1 MTQTATHA
9 RVFAQLGALTGVL
22 AGAAAPALAQTNI
35 QTAATPVGELNPT
48 VVTASRSE
56 QRLSDALPHTTVI
69 SRADIERSQAPDAVT
84 LLRREAGVEIA
95 QNGGPGSN
103 ASIFMRGA
111 SSNQTLIL
119 IDGVRVSSG
128 TLGTTQIAQLMADQ
142 IDHIEIVRGNVSAL
156 YGSDAIGGVV
166 QIFTRNGKGH
176 APLANAEIE
185 YGARNTKRAQA
196 GINGSLGEGGDTSF
210 AVSVS
215 ELKTTG
221 FSSINPQQAPKANPS
236 DNYYTNK
243 SVSAQLSHRFSADWQ
258 AGLTYF
264 QTWGDVSYDN
274 AGFGT
279 KPTDIN
285 IAHNQVRSMSAFV
298 DGKVTQDWKTRL
310 TLSQG
315 DDKNLN
321 FKNSAQNGR
330 FNTRT
335 QQASWQNDWAFL
347 PEQLL
352 KVGLEHAQTTID
364 SDAYDAPTR
373 RVDSGYIGYE
383 GKFGP
388 HQLQLNLRRDRYSD
402 FGGAN
407 SYYAGYGFAFTPQWK
422 AVASVSNAFR
432 APTFNDLYYPNYGNP
447 NVQPEKAR
455 SVEGG
460 VEYSGA
466 IGLVRMT
473 VFETDYTNLIT
484 SQCDA
489 DFNCTAAN
497 VNRARVNGLETSY
510 RGAIYGVDVRASFTM
525 QNPQDLSAT
534 PNQVLP
540 RRARHFGSVYLGKT
554 FGPFSAGAEWNASGD
569 RRDSSFSSN
578 VMGGYGTVNLMG
590 RYQITQDWALSARLE
605 NLFNK
610 SYQTAYS
617 YNTPSR
623 GVFFTLSWQQHEPK
637 R

>member
-1 MTQTATHA
+1 MRALA
-9 RVFAQLGALTGVL
+9 SALTGVM
-22 AGAAAPALAQTNI
+22 AGAVAPAWAQSNT
-35 QTAATPVGELNPT
+35 QMASTPVGELNPT

-56 QRLSDALPHTTVI
+56 QPLSDALPHTTVI

-84 LLRREAGVEIA
+84 LLRREAGIEIT
-95 QNGGPGSN
+95 QNGGPGTS
-103 ASIFMRGA
+103 ASLFMRGA
-111 SSNQTLIL
+111 SSSQTLVL
-119 IDGVRVSSG
+119 IDGVRVSSA
-128 TLGTTQIAQLMADQ
+128 TLGATQIDQLMADQ

-166 QIFTRNGKGH
+166 QIFTHSGKGH

-196 GINGSLGEGGDTSF
+196 GISGSLGERGDTSF

-215 ELKTTG
+215 EFKTTG
-221 FSSINPQQAPKANPS
+221 FSAINPLQAKNANPN
-236 DNYYTNK
+236 DNPYTNK

-264 QTWGDVSYDN
+264 QTWGDVSYDS
-274 AGFGT
+274 GFGS
-279 KPTDIN
+279 PTDIN
-285 IAHNQVRSMSAFV
+285 IAHNQVRSMSAYV

-321 FKNSAQNGR
+321 FLNGAQNGR
-330 FNTRT
+330 FNTRN
-335 QQASWQNDWAFL
+335 QQASWQNDWVFM
-347 PEQLL
+347 PDQLL
-352 KVGLEHAQTTID
+352 KVGLEHSQTTID

-407 SYYAGYGFAFTPQWK
+407 SYYAGYGFAFNPQWK

-432 APTFNDLYYPNYGNP
+432 APSFNELYYPFFGNP
-447 NVQPEKAR
+447 NLQPEKAR

-466 IGLVRMT
+466 IGLVRVT
-473 VFETDYTNLIT
+473 AFETDYSNLIT
-484 SQCDA
+484 AVCDA
-489 DFNCTAAN
+489 SFNCAAAN
-497 VNRARVNGLETSY
+497 VNRARVNGVETSY
-510 RGAIYGVDVRASFTM
+510 RGSIYGVDVRASFTM
-525 QNPQDLSAT
+525 QNPQDLSA
-534 PNQVLP
+534 NQLLS
-540 RRARHFGSVYLGKT
+540 RRARHFGSVSAYKT
-554 FGPFSAGAEWNASGD
+554 FGPFSAGVEWNAAGD
-569 RRDSSFSSN
+569 RQDSIRTL
-578 VMGGYGTVNLMG
+578 GGYGLLNLVG
-590 RYQITQDWALSARLE
+590 RYQIARDWALSARVE
-605 NLFNK
+605 NVTNK
-610 SYQTAYS
+610 NYQTVYS
-617 YNTPSR
+617 YNTASR

>member
-1 MTQTATHA
+1 MRALA
-9 RVFAQLGALTGVL
+9 SALTGVV
-22 AGAAAPALAQTNI
+22 AGAVAPAWAQSNT
-35 QTAATPVGELNPT
+35 QAASTPVGELNPT

-56 QRLSDALPHTTVI
+56 QPLSDALPHTTVI
-69 SRADIERSQAPDAVT
+69 TRADIERSQAPDAVT
-84 LLRREAGVEIA
+84 LLRREAGIEIA
-95 QNGGPGSN
+95 QNGGPGTS
-103 ASIFMRGA
+103 SSLFMRGA
-111 SSNQTLIL
+111 SSSQTLVL

-128 TLGTTQIAQLMADQ
+128 TLGTTQIDQLMADQ

-156 YGSDAIGGVV
+156 YGSGAIGGVV

-196 GINGSLGEGGDTSF
+196 GISGSLGEGGDTSF

-215 ELKTTG
+215 EFKTNG
-221 FSSINPQQAPKANPS
+221 FSAINPLQAPKANPN
-236 DNYYTNK
+236 DNPYTNK

-264 QTWGDVSYDN
+264 QTWGDVSYDS
-274 AGFGT
+274 GFG

-285 IAHNQVRSMSAFV
+285 IAHNQVRSMSAYV

-310 TLSQG
+310 TISQG
-315 DDKNLN
+315 DDRNLN
-321 FKNSAQNGR
+321 FLNSAKNGR
-330 FNTRT
+330 FNTRN
-335 QQASWQNDWAFL
+335 QLASWQNDWVFM
-347 PEQLL
+347 PDQLL
-352 KVGLEHAQTTID
+352 KVGLEHSQTSID

-373 RVDSGYIGYE
+373 NVDSAYVGYE

-388 HQLQLNLRRDRYSD
+388 HQLQLNVRRDRYSD

-407 SYYAGYGFAFTPQWK
+407 SYYAGYGFAFNPQWK

-432 APTFNDLYYPNYGNP
+432 APSFNELYYPFFGNP

-460 VEYSGA
+460 VEYSSA

-473 VFETDYTNLIT
+473 VFETDYSNLIT
-484 SQCDA
+484 AVCDA
-489 DFNCTAAN
+489 SFNCAAAN

-510 RGAIYGVDVRASFTM
+510 RGSIYGVDLRASFTM
-525 QNPQDLSAT
+525 QNPQDLSA
-534 PNQVLP
+534 NQLLS
-540 RRARHFGSVYLGKT
+540 RRARHFGSVSAYKT
-554 FGPFSAGAEWNASGD
+554 FGPFSAGVEWNAAGD
-569 RRDSSFSSN
+569 RQDSTKTL
-578 VMGGYGTVNLMG
+578 GGYGLLNLVG
-590 RYQITQDWALSARLE
+590 RYQITPDWAVSARLE
-605 NLFNK
+605 NVTNK
-610 SYQTAYS
+610 NYQLIYP
-617 YNTPSR
+617 YNTASR

>member
-1 MTQTATHA
+1 MPRTATRA
-9 RVFAQLGALTGVL
+9 LASALTGVM
-22 AGAAAPALAQTNI
+22 AGAVAPAWAQSNT
-35 QTAATPVGELNPT
+35 QAASTPVGELNPT

-56 QRLSDALPHTTVI
+56 QPLSDALPHTTVI

-84 LLRREAGVEIA
+84 LLRREAGIEIT
-95 QNGGPGSN
+95 QNGGPGTS
-103 ASIFMRGA
+103 ASLFMRGA
-111 SSNQTLIL
+111 SSSQTLVL
-119 IDGVRVSSG
+119 IDGVRVSSA
-128 TLGTTQIAQLMADQ
+128 TLGATQIDQLMADQ
-142 IDHIEIVRGNVSAL
+142 IDHIEVVRGNVSAL

-166 QIFTRNGKGH
+166 QIFTRSGKGH

-196 GINGSLGEGGDTSF
+196 GINGSLGERGDTSF

-215 ELKTTG
+215 EFKTDG
-221 FSSINPQQAPKANPS
+221 FSAINPLQAKNANPN
-236 DNYYTNK
+236 DNPYTNK

-264 QTWGDVSYDN
+264 QTWGDVSYDS
-274 AGFGT
+274 GFGS
-279 KPTDIN
+279 PTDIN
-285 IAHNQVRSMSAFV
+285 IAHNQVRSMSAYV
-298 DGKVTQDWKTRL
+298 DGKVTQDWKTRV

-321 FKNSAQNGR
+321 FLNGAQNGR
-330 FNTRT
+330 FNTRN
-335 QQASWQNDWAFL
+335 QQASWQNDWVFM
-347 PEQLL
+347 PDQLL
-352 KVGLEHAQTTID
+352 KVGLEHSQTTID

-407 SYYAGYGFAFTPQWK
+407 SYYAGYGFAFNPQWK

-432 APTFNDLYYPNYGNP
+432 APSFNELYYPFFGNP

-460 VEYSGA
+460 VEYSSA
-466 IGLVRMT
+466 IGLVRVT
-473 VFETDYTNLIT
+473 AFETDYSNLIT
-484 SQCDA
+484 AVCDA
-489 DFNCTAAN
+489 DFNCSAAN
-497 VNRARVNGLETSY
+497 VNRARVKGLETSY
-510 RGAIYGVDVRASFTM
+510 RGSIYGVDLRASFTM
-525 QNPQDLSAT
+525 QNPQDLSA
-534 PNQVLP
+534 NQLLS
-540 RRARHFGSVYLGKT
+540 RRARHFGSVSAYKT
-554 FGPFSAGAEWNASGD
+554 FGPFSAGVEWNAAGD
-569 RRDSSFSSN
+569 RQDSTKTL
-578 VMGGYGTVNLMG
+578 GGYGLLNLVG
-590 RYQITQDWALSARLE
+590 RYQITPDWAVSARVE
-605 NLFNK
+605 NVTNK
-610 SYQTAYS
+610 NYQLIYP
-617 YNTPSR
+617 YNTASR

>member
-1 MTQTATHA
+1 MPRTAMRA
-9 RVFAQLGALTGVL
+9 LASALTGVM
-22 AGAAAPALAQTNI
+22 AGAVAPAWAQSNT
-35 QTAATPVGELNPT
+35 QVASTPVGELNPT

-56 QRLSDALPHTTVI
+56 QPLSDALPHTTVI

-84 LLRREAGVEIA
+84 LLRREAGIEIT
-95 QNGGPGSN
+95 QNGGPGTS
-103 ASIFMRGA
+103 ASLFMRGA
-111 SSNQTLIL
+111 SSSQTLVL
-119 IDGVRVSSG
+119 IDGVRVSSA
-128 TLGTTQIAQLMADQ
+128 TLGATQIDQLMADQ
-142 IDHIEIVRGNVSAL
+142 IDHIEVVRGNVSAL

-166 QIFTRNGKGH
+166 QIFTRSGKGH

-196 GINGSLGEGGDTSF
+196 GINGSLGERGDTSF

-215 ELKTTG
+215 EFKTDG
-221 FSSINPQQAPKANPS
+221 FSAINPLQAKNANPN
-236 DNYYTNK
+236 DNPYTNK

-264 QTWGDVSYDN
+264 QTWGDVSYDS
-274 AGFGT
+274 GFGS
-279 KPTDIN
+279 PTDIN
-285 IAHNQVRSMSAFV
+285 IAHNQVRSMSAYV
-298 DGKVTQDWKTRL
+298 DGKVTQDWKTRV

-321 FKNSAQNGR
+321 FLNGAQNGR
-330 FNTRT
+330 FNTRN
-335 QQASWQNDWAFL
+335 QQASWQNDWVFM
-347 PEQLL
+347 PDQLL
-352 KVGLEHAQTTID
+352 KVGLEHSQTTID

-388 HQLQLNLRRDRYSD
+388 HQLQLNVRRDRYSD

-407 SYYAGYGFAFTPQWK
+407 SYYAGYGFAFNPQWK

-432 APTFNDLYYPNYGNP
+432 APSFNELYYPFFGSP
-447 NVQPEKAR
+447 NLQPEKAR

-460 VEYSGA
+460 VEYSST
-466 IGLVRMT
+466 IGLVRVT
-473 VFETDYTNLIT
+473 AFETDYSNLIT
-484 SQCDA
+484 AICDA
-489 DFNCTAAN
+489 DFNCSAAN

-510 RGAIYGVDVRASFTM
+510 RGAIYGVDLRASFTM
-525 QNPQDLSAT
+525 QNPQDLSA
-534 PNQVLP
+534 NQLLS
-540 RRARHFGSVYLGKT
+540 RRARHFGSVSAYKT
-554 FGPFSAGAEWNASGD
+554 FGPFSAGVEWNAAGD
-569 RRDSSFSSN
+569 RQDSTKTL
-578 VMGGYGTVNLMG
+578 GGYGLLNLVG
-590 RYQITQDWALSARLE
+590 RYQITPDWALSARVE
-605 NLFNK
+605 NVTNK
-610 SYQTAYS
+610 NYQLVYP

>member
-1 MTQTATHA
+1 MRALA
-9 RVFAQLGALTGVL
+9 SALTGVM
-22 AGAAAPALAQTNI
+22 AGAVAPAWAQSNT
-35 QTAATPVGELNPT
+35 QVASTPVGELNPT

-56 QRLSDALPHTTVI
+56 QPLSDALPHTTVI

-84 LLRREAGVEIA
+84 LLRREAGIEIT
-95 QNGGPGSN
+95 QNGGPGTS
-103 ASIFMRGA
+103 ASLFMRGA
-111 SSNQTLIL
+111 SSSQTLVL
-119 IDGVRVSSG
+119 IDGVRVSSA
-128 TLGTTQIAQLMADQ
+128 TLGATQIDQLMADQ
-142 IDHIEIVRGNVSAL
+142 IDHIEVVRGNVSAL

-166 QIFTRNGKGH
+166 QIFTRSGKGH

-196 GINGSLGEGGDTSF
+196 GINGSLGERGDTSF

-215 ELKTTG
+215 EFKTDG
-221 FSSINPQQAPKANPS
+221 FSAINPLQAKNANPN
-236 DNYYTNK
+236 DNPYTNK

-264 QTWGDVSYDN
+264 QTWGDVSYDS
-274 AGFGT
+274 GFGS
-279 KPTDIN
+279 PTDIN
-285 IAHNQVRSMSAFV
+285 IAHNQVRSMSAYV
-298 DGKVTQDWKTRL
+298 DGKVTQDWKTRV

-321 FKNSAQNGR
+321 FLNGAQNGR
-330 FNTRT
+330 FNTRN
-335 QQASWQNDWAFL
+335 QQASWQNDWVFM
-347 PEQLL
+347 PDQLL
-352 KVGLEHAQTTID
+352 KVGLEHSQTTID

-388 HQLQLNLRRDRYSD
+388 HQLQLNVRRDRYSD

-407 SYYAGYGFAFTPQWK
+407 SYYAGYGFAFNPQWK

-432 APTFNDLYYPNYGNP
+432 APSFNELYYPFFGSP
-447 NVQPEKAR
+447 NLQPEKAR

-460 VEYSGA
+460 VEYSST
-466 IGLVRMT
+466 IGLVRVT
-473 VFETDYTNLIT
+473 AFETDYSNLIT
-484 SQCDA
+484 AICDA
-489 DFNCTAAN
+489 DFNCSAAN

-510 RGAIYGVDVRASFTM
+510 RGSIYGVDLRASFTM
-525 QNPQDLSAT
+525 QNPQDLSA
-534 PNQVLP
+534 NQLLS
-540 RRARHFGSVYLGKT
+540 RRARHFGSVSAYKT
-554 FGPFSAGAEWNASGD
+554 FGPFSAGVEWNAAGD
-569 RRDSSFSSN
+569 RQDSTKTL
-578 VMGGYGTVNLMG
+578 GGYGLLNLVG
-590 RYQITQDWALSARLE
+590 RYQITPDWALSARVE
-605 NLFNK
+605 NVTNK
-610 SYQTAYS
+610 NYQLVYP

>member
-1 MTQTATHA
+1 MPRTATRA
-9 RVFAQLGALTGVL
+9 LASALTGVM
-22 AGAAAPALAQTNI
+22 AGAVAPAWAQSNT
-35 QTAATPVGELNPT
+35 QAASTPVGELNPT

-56 QRLSDALPHTTVI
+56 QPLSDALPHTTVI

-84 LLRREAGVEIA
+84 LLRREAGIEIT
-95 QNGGPGSN
+95 QNGGPGTS
-103 ASIFMRGA
+103 ASLFMRGA
-111 SSNQTLIL
+111 SSSQTLVL
-119 IDGVRVSSG
+119 IDGVRVSSA
-128 TLGTTQIAQLMADQ
+128 TLGATQIDQLMADQ
-142 IDHIEIVRGNVSAL
+142 IDHIEVVRGNVSAL

-166 QIFTRNGKGH
+166 QIFTRSGKGH

-196 GINGSLGEGGDTSF
+196 GINGSLGERGDTSF

-215 ELKTTG
+215 EFKTDG
-221 FSSINPQQAPKANPS
+221 FSAINPLQAKNANPN
-236 DNYYTNK
+236 DNPYTNK

-264 QTWGDVSYDN
+264 QTWGDVSYDS
-274 AGFGT
+274 GFGS
-279 KPTDIN
+279 PTDIN
-285 IAHNQVRSMSAFV
+285 IAHNQVRSMSAYV
-298 DGKVTQDWKTRL
+298 DGKVTQDWKTRV

-321 FKNSAQNGR
+321 FLNGAQNGR
-330 FNTRT
+330 FNTRN
-335 QQASWQNDWAFL
+335 QQASWQNDWVFM
-347 PEQLL
+347 PDQLL
-352 KVGLEHAQTTID
+352 KVGLEHSQTTID

-407 SYYAGYGFAFTPQWK
+407 SYYAGYGFAFNPQWK

-432 APTFNDLYYPNYGNP
+432 APSFNELYYPFFGNP

-460 VEYSGA
+460 VEYSSA
-466 IGLVRMT
+466 IGLVRVT
-473 VFETDYTNLIT
+473 AFETDYSNLIT
-484 SQCDA
+484 AVCDA
-489 DFNCTAAN
+489 DFNCSAAN

-510 RGAIYGVDVRASFTM
+510 RGSIYGVDLRASFTM
-525 QNPQDLSAT
+525 QNPQDLSA
-534 PNQVLP
+534 NQLLS
-540 RRARHFGSVYLGKT
+540 RRARHFGSVSAYKT
-554 FGPFSAGAEWNASGD
+554 FGPFSAGVEWNAAGD
-569 RRDSSFSSN
+569 RQDSTKTL
-578 VMGGYGTVNLMG
+578 GGYGLLNLVG
-590 RYQITQDWALSARLE
+590 RYQITPDWAVSARVE
-605 NLFNK
+605 NVTNK
-610 SYQTAYS
+610 NYQLIYP
-617 YNTPSR
+617 YNTASR

>member
-1 MTQTATHA
+1 MRALA
-9 RVFAQLGALTGVL
+9 SALTGVM
-22 AGAAAPALAQTNI
+22 AGAVAPAWAQSNTP
-35 QTAATPVGELNPT
+35 AASTPVGELNPT

-56 QRLSDALPHTTVI
+56 QPLSDALPHTTVI

-84 LLRREAGVEIA
+84 LLRREAGIEIT
-95 QNGGPGSN
+95 QNGGPGTS
-103 ASIFMRGA
+103 ASLFMRGA
-111 SSNQTLIL
+111 SSSQTLVL
-119 IDGVRVSSG
+119 IDGVRVSSA
-128 TLGTTQIAQLMADQ
+128 TLGATQIDQLMADQ
-142 IDHIEIVRGNVSAL
+142 IDHIEVVRGNVSAL

-166 QIFTRNGKGH
+166 QIFTRSGKGH

-196 GINGSLGEGGDTSF
+196 GINGSLGERGDTSF

-215 ELKTTG
+215 EFKTDG
-221 FSSINPQQAPKANPS
+221 FSAINPLQAKNANPN
-236 DNYYTNK
+236 DNPYTNK
-243 SVSAQLSHRFSADWQ
+243 SVSAQLSHRFSVDWQ

-264 QTWGDVSYDN
+264 QTWGDVSYDS
-274 AGFGT
+274 GFGS
-279 KPTDIN
+279 PTDTN
-285 IAHNQVRSMSAFV
+285 IAHNQVRSMSAYV
-298 DGKVTQDWKTRL
+298 DGKVTQDWKTRV

-321 FKNSAQNGR
+321 FLNGAQNGR
-330 FNTRT
+330 FNTRN
-335 QQASWQNDWAFL
+335 QQASWQNDWVFM
-347 PEQLL
+347 PDQLL
-352 KVGLEHAQTTID
+352 KVGLEHSQTTID

-407 SYYAGYGFAFTPQWK
+407 SYYAGYGFAFNPQWK

-432 APTFNDLYYPNYGNP
+432 APSFNELYYPFFGSP
-447 NVQPEKAR
+447 NLQPEKAR

-460 VEYSGA
+460 VEYSST
-466 IGLVRMT
+466 IGLVRVT
-473 VFETDYTNLIT
+473 AFETDYSNLIT
-484 SQCDA
+484 AICDA
-489 DFNCTAAN
+489 DFNCSAAN

-510 RGAIYGVDVRASFTM
+510 RGSIYGVDLRASFTM
-525 QNPQDLSAT
+525 QNPQDLSA
-534 PNQVLP
+534 NQLLS
-540 RRARHFGSVYLGKT
+540 RRARHFGSVSAYKT
-554 FGPFSAGAEWNASGD
+554 FGPFSAGVEWNAAGD
-569 RRDSSFSSN
+569 RQDSTKTL
-578 VMGGYGTVNLMG
+578 GGYGLLNLVG
-590 RYQITQDWALSARLE
+590 RYQITPDWALSARVE
-605 NLFNK
+605 NVTNK
-610 SYQTAYS
+610 NYQLVYP

>member
-1 MTQTATHA
+1 MRALA
-9 RVFAQLGALTGVL
+9 SALTGVM
-22 AGAAAPALAQTNI
+22 AGAVAPAWAQSNT
-35 QTAATPVGELNPT
+35 QVASTPVGELNPT

-56 QRLSDALPHTTVI
+56 QPLSDALPHTTVI

-84 LLRREAGVEIA
+84 LLRREAGIEIT
-95 QNGGPGSN
+95 QNGGPGTS
-103 ASIFMRGA
+103 ASLFMRGA
-111 SSNQTLIL
+111 SSSQTLVL
-119 IDGVRVSSG
+119 IDGVRVSSA
-128 TLGTTQIAQLMADQ
+128 TLGATQIDQLMADQ
-142 IDHIEIVRGNVSAL
+142 IDHIEVVRGNVSAL

-166 QIFTRNGKGH
+166 QIFTRSGKGH

-196 GINGSLGEGGDTSF
+196 GINGSLGERGDTSF

-215 ELKTTG
+215 EFKTDG
-221 FSSINPQQAPKANPS
+221 FSAINPLQAKNANPN
-236 DNYYTNK
+236 DNPYTNK

-264 QTWGDVSYDN
+264 QTWGDVSYDS
-274 AGFGT
+274 GFGS
-279 KPTDIN
+279 PTDIN
-285 IAHNQVRSMSAFV
+285 IAHNQVRSMSAYV
-298 DGKVTQDWKTRL
+298 DGKVTQDWKTRV

-321 FKNSAQNGR
+321 FLNGAQNGR
-330 FNTRT
+330 FNTRN
-335 QQASWQNDWAFL
+335 QQASWQNDWVFM
-347 PEQLL
+347 PDQLL
-352 KVGLEHAQTTID
+352 KVGLEHSQTTID

-388 HQLQLNLRRDRYSD
+388 HQLQLNVRRDRYSD

-407 SYYAGYGFAFTPQWK
+407 SYYAGYGFAFNPQWK

-432 APTFNDLYYPNYGNP
+432 APSFNELYYPFFGSP
-447 NVQPEKAR
+447 NLQPEKAR

-460 VEYSGA
+460 VEYSST
-466 IGLVRMT
+466 IGLVRVT
-473 VFETDYTNLIT
+473 AFETDYSNLIT
-484 SQCDA
+484 AICDA
-489 DFNCTAAN
+489 DFNCSAAN

-510 RGAIYGVDVRASFTM
+510 RGAIYGVDLRASFTM
-525 QNPQDLSAT
+525 QNPQDLSA
-534 PNQVLP
+534 NQLLS
-540 RRARHFGSVYLGKT
+540 RRARHFGSVSAYKT
-554 FGPFSAGAEWNASGD
+554 FGPFSAGVEWNAAGD
-569 RRDSSFSSN
+569 RQDSTKTL
-578 VMGGYGTVNLMG
+578 GGYGLLNLVG
-590 RYQITQDWALSARLE
+590 RYQITPDWALSARVE
-605 NLFNK
+605 NVTNK
-610 SYQTAYS
+610 NYQLVYP

>member
-1 MTQTATHA
+1 MPRTAMRA
-9 RVFAQLGALTGVL
+9 LASALTGVM
-22 AGAAAPALAQTNI
+22 AGAVVPAWAQSNAPAAS
-35 QTAATPVGELNPT
+35 TPVGELNPT

-56 QRLSDALPHTTVI
+56 QPLSDALPHTTVI

-84 LLRREAGVEIA
+84 LLRREAGIEIA
-95 QNGGPGSN
+95 QNGGPGTN
-103 ASIFMRGA
+103 ASLFMRGA
-111 SSNQTLIL
+111 GSNQTLVL
-119 IDGVRVSSG
+119 IDGVRVSSA
-128 TLGTTQIAQLMADQ
+128 TLGATQIDQLMADQ
-142 IDHIEIVRGNVSAL
+142 IDHIEVVRGNVSAL

-166 QIFTRNGKGH
+166 QIFTRSGKGH

-196 GINGSLGEGGDTSF
+196 GINGSLGERGDTSF

-215 ELKTTG
+215 EFKTDG
-221 FSSINPQQAPKANPS
+221 FSAINPLQAKNANPN
-236 DNYYTNK
+236 DNPYTNK
-243 SVSAQLSHRFSADWQ
+243 SVSAQLSHRLSADWQ

-264 QTWGDVSYDN
+264 QTWGDASYDS
-274 AGFGT
+274 GFGSS
-279 KPTDIN
+279 TDIN
-285 IAHNQVRSMSAFV
+285 IAHNQVRSMSAYL

-315 DDKNLN
+315 DDKNVN
-321 FKNSAQNGR
+321 FKNAVQNGR

-335 QQASWQNDWAFL
+335 QQASWQNDWAFM

-373 RVDSGYIGYE
+373 RVDSAYLGYE
-383 GKFGP
+383 GTFGP

-402 FGGAN
+402 FGSAN
-407 SYYAGYGFAFTPQWK
+407 SYYAGYGFAFNPQWK

-447 NVQPEKAR
+447 NAQPEKAR

-473 VFETDYTNLIT
+473 VFETDYSNLIT

-489 DFNCTAAN
+489 AFNCIAAN

-554 FGPFSAGAEWNASGD
+554 FGPFSAGAEWNASGE
-569 RRDSSFSSN
+569 RHDSSFSSN
-578 VMGGYGTVNLMG
+578 VMGGYGMVNLMG
-590 RYQITQDWALSARLE
+590 RYQITPDWALSARLE

>member
-1 MTQTATHA
+1 MRALASAGLGVFAGVMAGAVAPAWAQSNTQTAS
-9 RVFAQLGALTGVL
+9 
-22 AGAAAPALAQTNI
+22 
-35 QTAATPVGELNPT
+35 TPVSELNPT

-56 QRLSDALPHTTVI
+56 QPLSDTLPHTTVI

-84 LLRREAGVEIA
+84 LLRREAGIEIT
-95 QNGGPGSN
+95 QNGGPGTS
-103 ASIFMRGA
+103 ASLFMRGA
-111 SSNQTLIL
+111 SSSQTLVL
-119 IDGVRVSSG
+119 IDGVRVSSA
-128 TLGTTQIAQLMADQ
+128 TLGSTQIDQLMADQ

-156 YGSDAIGGVV
+156 YGSDAVGGVV
-166 QIFTRNGKGH
+166 QIFTRSGKGH

-185 YGARNTKRAQA
+185 YGARNTKRGQA
-196 GINGSLGEGGDTSF
+196 GISGSLGERGDTSF

-221 FSSINPQQAPKANPS
+221 FSSINPQQAKNANPN
-236 DNYYTNK
+236 DNPYTNK

-264 QTWGDVSYDN
+264 QTWGDVSYDS
-274 AGFGT
+274 GFGS
-279 KPTDIN
+279 PTDIN
-285 IAHNQVRSMSAFV
+285 IAHNQVRSMSAYV
-298 DGKVTQDWKTRL
+298 DGKVTQDWKTRV

-321 FKNSAQNGR
+321 FLNGAQNGR
-330 FNTRT
+330 FNTRN
-335 QQASWQNDWAFL
+335 QQASWQNDWVFM
-347 PEQLL
+347 PDQLL
-352 KVGLEHAQTTID
+352 KVGLEHSQTTID

-373 RVDSGYIGYE
+373 NVDSGYIGYE

-407 SYYAGYGFAFTPQWK
+407 SYYAGYGFAFNPQWK

-432 APTFNDLYYPNYGNP
+432 APSFNELYYPFFGNP
-447 NVQPEKAR
+447 NLQPEKAR

-473 VFETDYTNLIT
+473 VFETDYSNLIT
-484 SQCDA
+484 AVCDA
-489 DFNCTAAN
+489 SFNCSAAN
-497 VNRARVNGLETSY
+497 VNRARVNGVETSY
-510 RGAIYGVDVRASFTM
+510 RGSIYGVDLRASFTM
-525 QNPQDLSAT
+525 QNPQDLSA
-534 PNQVLP
+534 NQLLS
-540 RRARHFGSVYLGKT
+540 RRARHFGSVSAYKT
-554 FGPFSAGAEWNASGD
+554 FGPFSAGVEWNAAGD
-569 RRDSSFSSN
+569 RQDSIRTL
-578 VMGGYGTVNLMG
+578 GGYGLLNLVG
-590 RYQITQDWALSARLE
+590 RYQITPDWALSARVE
-605 NLFNK
+605 NVTNK
-610 SYQTAYS
+610 NYQTVYS
-617 YNTPSR
+617 YNTASR

>member
-1 MTQTATHA
+1 MPRTAMRA
-9 RVFAQLGALTGVL
+9 LASALTGVM
-22 AGAAAPALAQTNI
+22 AGAVAPAWAQSNT
-35 QTAATPVGELNPT
+35 QAASTPVGELNPT

-56 QRLSDALPHTTVI
+56 QPLSDALPHTTVI

-84 LLRREAGVEIA
+84 LLRREAGIEIT
-95 QNGGPGSN
+95 QNGGAGTS
-103 ASIFMRGA
+103 ASLFMRGA
-111 SSNQTLIL
+111 SSSQTLVL
-119 IDGVRVSSG
+119 IDGVRVSSA
-128 TLGTTQIAQLMADQ
+128 TLGATQIDQLMADQ
-142 IDHIEIVRGNVSAL
+142 IDHIEVVRGNVSAL

-166 QIFTRNGKGH
+166 QIFTRSGKEH

-196 GINGSLGEGGDTSF
+196 GINGSLGERGDTSF

-215 ELKTTG
+215 EFKTDG
-221 FSSINPQQAPKANPS
+221 FSAINPLQAKNANPN
-236 DNYYTNK
+236 DNPYTNK

-264 QTWGDVSYDN
+264 QTWGDVSYDS
-274 AGFGT
+274 GFGS
-279 KPTDIN
+279 PTDIN
-285 IAHNQVRSMSAFV
+285 IAHNQVRSMSAYV
-298 DGKVTQDWKTRL
+298 DGKVTQDWKTRV

-321 FKNSAQNGR
+321 FLNGAQNGR
-330 FNTRT
+330 FNTRN
-335 QQASWQNDWAFL
+335 QQASWQNDWVFM
-347 PEQLL
+347 PDQLL
-352 KVGLEHAQTTID
+352 KVGLEHSQTTID

-388 HQLQLNLRRDRYSD
+388 HQLQLNVRRDRYSD

-407 SYYAGYGFAFTPQWK
+407 SYYAGYGFAFNPQWK

-432 APTFNDLYYPNYGNP
+432 APSFNELYYPFFGSP
-447 NVQPEKAR
+447 NLQPEKAR

-460 VEYSGA
+460 VEYSST
-466 IGLVRMT
+466 IGLVRVT
-473 VFETDYTNLIT
+473 AFETDYSNLIT
-484 SQCDA
+484 AVCDA
-489 DFNCTAAN
+489 DFNCSAAN

-510 RGAIYGVDVRASFTM
+510 RGSIYGVDLRASFTM
-525 QNPQDLSAT
+525 QNPQDLSA
-534 PNQVLP
+534 NQLLS
-540 RRARHFGSVYLGKT
+540 RRARHFGSVSAYKT
-554 FGPFSAGAEWNASGD
+554 FGPFSAGVEWNAAGD
-569 RRDSSFSSN
+569 RQDSTKTL
-578 VMGGYGTVNLMG
+578 GGYGLLNLVG
-590 RYQITQDWALSARLE
+590 RYQITPDWAVSARVE
-605 NLFNK
+605 NVTNK
-610 SYQTAYS
+610 NYQLVYP